1 MTTIELKNGYY
12 IEVDSLNYTLRQHYY
27 GTTKDGEEREA
38 FRTCGYFGD
47 IRQAIK
53 KYIILTQLDV
63 LSEERL
69 SLESYVKSIEQ
80 VNKIALQGLES
91 VLSMF
96 PVK

>member
-12 IEVDSLNYTLRQHYY
+12 IEVDSLNYTLRQRYS
-27 GTTKDGEEREA
+27 GTTKNGEEREA

-63 LSEERL
+63 LNEERL
-69 SLESYVKSIEQ
+69 SLEAYVKSIER
-80 VNKIALQGLES
+80 VNKLAVQGLES
-91 VLSMF
+91 VLRGF
-96 PVK
+96 PVR